1 MAGAAGGGNGPA
13 RAEALK
19 LLQRGAALSA
29 QGRVDQAAEAYAEA
43 ATLCPDLPEAHYNLG
58 VARQRQG
65 RLDEAA
71 QCWRR
76 ALALRPEFTAARNNL
91 GAALLARGDAAGA
104 AAAHRAALERE
115 PRSLP
120 GLVGLGNALRRLD
133 DFAGAAAAYRRAIEA
148 DPASAV
154 AHGNLGL
161 TLQDVGELAEAEA
174 ALRRAVALRPGY
186 AEMHKSLGMLLL
198 LRGQFAEGWRELE
211 WRWKTPWHRKHPSP
225 KPLWRG
231 ENAAGKTILLHSDQ
245 GHGDTIQ
252 FLRYA
257 PMAAARG
264 ARVALEV
271 QPALK
276 RLCLSLAGVA
286 EVVAP
291 GDPTPAHDLVCP
303 LLDLPMIFATGL
315 ETIPAAVP
323 YLGADAAAAEK
334 WRRRLADR
342 PGLKVGLVWSGNP
355 AFVDD
360 HRRSL
365 DPKLLAP
372 LLAVE
377 GVSFHS
383 LQAGPAAAG
392 LAQVAGAER
401 VLMLGGEFADFADTA
416 SCIAALDLV
425 ISSCT
430 SVPHLAGAMG
440 KPVWLMLAFAADWR
454 WLKARDDSPWYPSAR
469 LFRQERPGDWQG
481 VVAQAAKVL
490 EAEAKRR

>member
-1 MAGAAGGGNGPA
+1 MSAG
-13 RAEALK
+13 AEALK
-19 LLQRGAALSA
+19 HLQRGAALSA
-29 QGRVDQAAEAYAEA
+29 QGRVGEAAEAYARA
-43 ATLCPDLPEAHYNLG
+43 AAACPDLPEAHYNLG

-65 RLDEAA
+65 RVAEAA

-76 ALALRPEFTAARNNL
+76 ALELRPEFTAARNNL
-91 GAALLARGDAAGA
+91 GAALLAQGDAAGA
-104 AAAHRAALERE
+104 AQEHRAALERE

-120 GLVGLGNALRRLD
+120 ALVGLGNALRRLD
-133 DFAGAAAAYRRAIEA
+133 QFAEAAGTYRRAIAA
-148 DPASAV
+148 DPASAI

-161 TLQDVGELAEAEA
+161 ALQDMGELADAEA
-174 ALRRAVALRPGY
+174 ALRRAVALRPDY
-186 AEMHKSLGMLLL
+186 AEMRKSLGMLLL
-198 LRGQFAEGWRELE
+198 LTGQFAEGWRELE
-211 WRWKTPWHRKHPSP
+211 WRWKTPWHRRHPSTQP
-225 KPLWRG
+225 VWRG
-231 ENAAGKTILLHSDQ
+231 EPAQGKTILLHSDQ

-257 PMAAARG
+257 PLVAGRG

-276 RLCLSLAGVA
+276 RLCASLAGVA
-286 EVVAP
+286 EVVTPDAP
-291 GDPTPAHDLVCP
+291 APAHDLVCP
-303 LLDLPMIFATGL
+303 LLDLPAIFATRL

-323 YLGADAAAAEK
+323 YLRADPAAAER

-365 DPKLLAP
+365 DPALLAP
-372 LLAVE
+372 LLKVE
-377 GVSFHS
+377 GVSLHS
-383 LQAGPAAAG
+383 LQAGPAAEG
-392 LAQVAGAER
+392 LRRVPGAER
-401 VLMLGGEFADFADTA
+401 VMMLGGEFADFADTA
-416 SCIAALDLV
+416 ACIAALDLV

-440 KPVWLMLAFAADWR
+440 KKVWLTLAFAADWR
-454 WLKARDDSPWYPSAR
+454 WLKDRVDSPWYPSAR
-469 LFRQERPGDWQG
+469 LFRQERPGGWPG
-481 VVAQAAKVL
+481 VVERVARAL